1 MPNAKILLLKIEKA
15 FEPFLKLHILFH
27 EPITGRILFFLF
39 FEDSIIQVHLKDNWI
54 YLIMKL
60 NYSVSGYRS
69 FFLIPEPDKST
80 LRVTADGFSN
90 RTNK

>member
-1 MPNAKILLLKIEKA
+1 
-15 FEPFLKLHILFH
+15 
-27 EPITGRILFFLF
+27 
-39 FEDSIIQVHLKDNWI
+39 
-54 YLIMKL
+54 MKL